1 MSANGTE
8 SVSLS
13 QLKNTIDKVVK
24 YTDVLAT
31 NILFYASDSVRT
43 GTNVGLDDHFDP
55 RISSVDGDG
64 EIPNEGLIL
73 DQSGSLYSYVYT
85 NNQSRAVPEPLPT
98 LYFASITKLTF
109 KLDIPNLTVASD
121 EDFKAFM
128 GIA

>member
-8 SVSLS
+8 SVSLN

-31 NILFYASDSVRT
+31 NILFYTSDSINT
-43 GTNVGLDDHFDP
+43 GTYVSLPDYFDP
-55 RISSVDGDG
+55 RISSVSGSG

-85 NNQSRAVPEPLPT
+85 NNQSRAVPEPVPT
-98 LYFASITKLTF
+98 LNFASITKLTF

-128 GIA
+128 GIT

>member
-8 SVSLS
+8 AVSLS

-31 NILFYASDSVRT
+31 NILFYASDSIDT
-43 GTNVGLDDHFDP
+43 GTDIFLTDYFDP
-55 RISSVDGDG
+55 NISPTGGD
-64 EIPNEGLIL
+64 IPNEGLIL
-73 DQSGSLYSYVYT
+73 DQSGSLYSYVYS
-85 NNQSRAVPEPLPT
+85 NNQSRAVPEIVK
-98 LYFASITKLTF
+98 FASITKLTF
-109 KLDIPNLTVASD
+109 KLDIPNFTVASD